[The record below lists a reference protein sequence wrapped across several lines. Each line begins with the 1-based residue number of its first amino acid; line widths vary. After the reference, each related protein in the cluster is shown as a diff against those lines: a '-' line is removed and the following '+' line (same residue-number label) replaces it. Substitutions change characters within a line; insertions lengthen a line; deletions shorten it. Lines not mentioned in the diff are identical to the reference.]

1 MVTKNQKQEVVNE
14 LKDKFSRAKS
24 VFTTKQL
31 GLSVEQIT
39 NLRDQIREI
48 GGEFKIAKNTLFRVA
63 AQGTDFE
70 PLCEDLKGPT
80 AFLFCYDDIVA
91 PAGKVKKYSKDEL
104 DEKVTLET
112 AFIDGQFLDNE
123 KAAKVINLPPKEVLL
138 SQIAGLIVQ
147 PQSQVAG
154 MLTQSAS
161 EVASLLQQLGEKDG
175 SDKPLKDFIVASSTS
190 VESAS
195 EPGDNAEGST
205 EPEAKADEG
214 NNKEEEN

>member
-1 MVTKNQKQEVVNE
+1 MVTKNQKEEVVQE

-39 NLRDQIREI
+39 NLRNEIREI
-48 GGEFKIAKNTLFRVA
+48 GGEFKIAKNTLFKVA
-63 AQGTDFE
+63 AKGTEFE
-70 PLCEDLKGPT
+70 PLCEDLTGPT
-80 AFLFCYDDIVA
+80 AFLFCYDDLVA
-91 PAGKVKKYSKDEL
+91 PAGKVKNYSKDEL
-104 DEKVTLET
+104 GEKVTLET

-123 KAAKVINLPPKEVLL
+123 QAAKIVNLPPKEVLL
-138 SQIAGLIVQ
+138 AQIAGLIVQ

-161 EVASLLQQLGEKDG
+161 EVASLLQQLAEKGDKE
-175 SDKPLKDFIVASSTS
+175 KPLKDFIVASSPT

-195 EPGDNAEGST
+195 EDSGKAE
-205 EPEAKADEG
+205 EE
-214 NNKEEEN
+214 NKEEN